1 MRIGEAEIGVVAD
14 GGEFNRQMARMMD
27 DTRRRWRKFSR
38 DNAEDTKTWRDAN
51 GKLRDEFGRFIA
63 EGNRGFLNLGIGA
76 GSFGKVLRGL
86 VGGFARVA
94 AGATAIGSIIGILGA
109 ATASAIQ
116 FAAALAPA
124 AGAVA
129 ALPAVI
135 GVLAGAVATLQV
147 ALAGVGDAFAAAASG
162 DTAEFNDAIAGLAPN
177 AQNAARALREITPGF
192 QALQQSVQNAFF
204 TGFDDTLRSISA
216 TLLGP
221 LTAGMTAAAS
231 GLAGLTTRIGE
242 AVTSGAGVAFI
253 ESSFAALANIIANLT
268 EPVGALIE
276 AFASLGSSINLAF
289 GGEAAGAGLA
299 NLITRFADFINTAA
313 DSGAAIG
320 WVEGAM
326 TVFSQLGDIIGE
338 VVGIIGT
345 VGSVAQTTGGNIL
358 GAFGSALASVNA
370 FLSSAQGIATLT
382 TIFETLNSVGA
393 LFGDVLAGLLPV
405 VAPLVGELVSGLM
418 PVLQSLVP
426 ILVQIGSLAAPI
438 FSQILA
444 AVLPLLPP
452 LLSLVSAILPLVAQ
466 LLTSVVTALAPLLEA
481 FTTLLV
487 SILTPLIPALEPLLI
502 IFGELAIAL
511 SEILTPVI
519 QLVGDILLWVVN
531 EVIVPFVI
539 PIIEVL
545 AGLFS
550 GLLTEAVQG
559 FADLFAV
566 VVNGIAAAAQWVWGQ
581 LQTQFNAMKLG
592 FQILGQA
599 FQTAGNFIK
608 NNVFTPLKNAAS
620 SVKSALASTW
630 NSVKSAFQSVVNKFS
645 SGVSK
650 IKTALSSIWTAVKGA
665 YNALASGWNRIDIE
679 IGPFSIPD
687 WVPGIGGATFH
698 IADIIPDIPR
708 LAVGGF
714 TGAGSPLARLDPN
727 EMVLPLDHQNGINAL
742 ADALA
747 RASSMTAGLGMG
759 GNMEIRV
766 FIGDRELTDIIDV
779 QIEEHDDDVAHDARV
794 GAGTR

>member
-27 DTRRRWRKFSR
+27 DTRRRWQKFSR
-38 DNAEDTKTWRDAN
+38 DNANDTKTWRDAN

-76 GSFGKVLRGL
+76 GSFGKILTGV
-86 VGGFARVA
+86 VGGFTRIA
-94 AGATAIGSIIGILGA
+94 AGATALGSVIGILGA

-129 ALPAVI
+129 ALPAVV
-135 GVLAGAVATLQV
+135 GVAAAAVATLSV
-147 ALAGVGDAFAAAASG
+147 ALAGVGDAFAAAGA
-162 DTAEFNDAIAGLAPN
+162 DQAAFDEAIAGLAPN
-177 AQNAARALREITPGF
+177 AQSAARALREITPGF
-192 QALQQSVQNAFF
+192 QALQQAVQNAFF
-204 TGFDDTLRSISA
+204 AGFDQTLLNISA

-231 GLAGLTTRIGE
+231 GLAGFTTRIGE

-253 ESSFAALANIIANLT
+253 QSSFAALSNIIANLT
-268 EPVGALIE
+268 EPVGLLIE

-299 NLITRFADFINTAA
+299 NMITQFAAFINTAA

-320 WVEGAM
+320 WVQGAM
-326 TVFSQLGDIIGE
+326 TVFSQLGVIIGQ

-345 VGSVAQTTGGNIL
+345 VGSVAQSTGGNIL
-358 GAFGSALASVNA
+358 GAFGAALTSINA
-370 FLSSAQGIATLT
+370 FLSSAQGISTLT
-382 TIFETLNSVGA
+382 AIFTTLNTVGS
-393 LFGDVLAGLLPV
+393 LFGEVISGLLPV
-405 VAPLVGELVSGLM
+405 IAPLVGQLVSGLV
-418 PVLQSLVP
+418 PILQSLVP
-426 ILVQIGSLAAPI
+426 ILVQIGALAAPI

-444 AVLPLLPP
+444 AVMPLIPP

-466 LLTSVVTALAPLLEA
+466 LLTSVVTAVAPLLEA
-481 FTTLLV
+481 LTTLLV

-502 IFGELAIAL
+502 IFGELAVTL

-519 QLVGDILLWVVN
+519 QLVGDILLWMVN
-531 EVIVPFVI
+531 EIIVPYVI
-539 PIIEVL
+539 PIIEFL
-545 AGLFS
+545 AELFA

-559 FADLFAV
+559 FADIFTAV
-566 VVNGIAAAAQWVWGQ
+566 VNAIATAAQWVWDQ
-581 LQTQFNAMKLG
+581 LKARFNEMKLG
-592 FQILGQA
+592 FQLLGQA
-599 FQTAGNFIK
+599 FRTAGDFIK

-620 SVKSALASTW
+620 AVKTALSNTW
-630 NSVKSAFQSVVNKFS
+630 NAVKSAFQGVVDKFKN
-645 SGVSK
+645 GVSA

-665 YNALASGWNRIDIE
+665 YNALASGWNNIDIS

-708 LAVGGF
+708 LAVGGY
-714 TGAGSPLARLDPN
+714 TGNGSPLAQLDPK
-727 EMVLPLDHQNGINAL
+727 EMVLPLDSSRGIGAL
-742 ADALA
+742 ADAIS
-747 RASSMTAGLGMG
+747 RASSMTVGAGLGG
-759 GNMEIRV
+759 AIEVRV

-779 QIEEHDDDVAHDARV
+779 QIEQHDDDVAHDARI
-794 GAGTR
+794 GSGTR

>member
-14 GGEFNRQMARMMD
+14 GNEFNRQMARMMD
-27 DTRRRWRKFSR
+27 ETRRRWQKFSR
-38 DNAEDTKTWRDAN
+38 DNANDTNTWRDAN
-51 GKLRDEFGRFIA
+51 GKLRDEFGRFVA
-63 EGNRGFLNLGIGA
+63 ETDRGFLNLGIGA
-76 GSFGKVLRGL
+76 GSFGKVLNGL

-94 AGATAIGSIIGILGA
+94 AGATAIGSLIGLLGA
-109 ATASAIQ
+109 AAASAIQ
-116 FAAALAPA
+116 LAAALAPA

-135 GVLAGAVATLQV
+135 GVAAGAVATLQV
-147 ALAGVGDAFAAAASG
+147 ALAGVGDAFAAAATG
-162 DTAEFNDAIAGLAPN
+162 NAEEFNDAIAGLAPN
-177 AQNAARALREITPGF
+177 AQSAARALREITPQF

-204 TGFDDTLRSISA
+204 TGFDA
-216 TLLGP
+216 TLLSIAATLVGP
-221 LTAGMTAAAS
+221 LTAGMTAAAA

-253 ESSFAALANIIANLT
+253 ESSFAALSNIIANLT
-268 EPVGALIE
+268 EPVGLLIE

-299 NLITRFADFINTAA
+299 NLITRFAEFVNTAA

-320 WVEGAM
+320 WVQGAI
-326 TVFSQLGDIIGE
+326 TVFQQLGAILSPII
-338 VVGIIGT
+338 GIIGT
-345 VGSVAQTTGGNIL
+345 IGSVASSTGGNIL
-358 GAFGSALASVNA
+358 GAMGGALEAVNA
-370 FLSSAQGIATLT
+370 FLGSAQGIATLT
-382 TIFETLNSVGA
+382 TVFQTLNQVGA
-393 LFGDVLAGLLPV
+393 LFGEVLSGLLPV
-405 VAPLVGELVSGLM
+405 IAPLVGQLVSGLM

-426 ILVQIGSLAAPI
+426 IIVQIGALAAPI

-452 LLSLVSAILPLVAQ
+452 LLTLVSAILPLVAQ
-466 LLTSVVTALAPLLEA
+466 LLTSVVTAAAPLLEA
-481 FTTLLV
+481 LTTLLV
-487 SILTPLIPALEPLLI
+487 SVLTPLIPALEPLLT
-502 IFGELAIAL
+502 IFGELAVTI

-519 QLVGDILLWVVN
+519 QLIGDILLWVVN

-539 PIIEVL
+539 PILEVL
-545 AGLFS
+545 AEMFAS
-550 GLLTEAVQG
+550 ALTDAVQG
-559 FADLFAV
+559 FADVFTAV
-566 VVNGIAAAAQWVWGQ
+566 VNAVATAAQWVWNQ
-581 LQTQFNAMKLG
+581 LKARFNEMKLG

-608 NNVFTPLKNAAS
+608 NNVFTPLKNAAN

-630 NSVKSAFQSVVNKFS
+630 NSVKSAFQGVVDKFN

-698 IADIIPDIPR
+698 IADIIPNIPH
-708 LAVGGF
+708 LATGAF
-714 TGAGSPLARLDPN
+714 TGGSSPLAQLHPD
-727 EMVLPLDHQNGINAL
+727 EMVLPLSHQNGINAL

-747 RASSMTAGLGMG
+747 RASSMTAGIGGG
-759 GNMEIRV
+759 GNMEVRV
-766 FIGDRELTDIIDV
+766 FIGDRELTDIIDI
-779 QIEEHDDDVAHDARV
+779 QIEQHDDDVAHDARI
-794 GAGTR
+794 GSGTR

>member
-14 GGEFNRQMARMMD
+14 GNEFNRQMARILE
-27 DTRRRWRKFSR
+27 DTRRRVRAFG
-38 DNAEDTKTWRDAN
+38 RDA
-51 GKLRDEFGRFIA
+51 GSSFTQADAGARRFTTV
-63 EGNRGFLNLGIGA
+63 LG
-76 GSFGKVLRGL
+76 SL

-94 AGATAIGSIIGILGA
+94 AGLTAFGSVVGILGA
-109 ATASAIQ
+109 AAASAIQ

-135 GVLAGAVATLQV
+135 GVAAGAVATLQV
-147 ALAGVGDAFAAAASG
+147 ALAGVGDAFAAAATG
-162 DTAEFNDAIAGLAPN
+162 DADEFNDAIASLAPN
-177 AQNAARALREITPGF
+177 AQSAARALREITPQF

-204 TGFDDTLRSISA
+204 AGFDA
-216 TLLGP
+216 TLQSIAATLVGP

-253 ESSFAALANIIANLT
+253 ESSFAALSNIIANLT
-268 EPVGALIE
+268 EPVGLLIE

-299 NLITRFADFINTAA
+299 NLITQFADFINRAA

-326 TVFSQLGDIIGE
+326 AVFSQLGTIIQQ
-338 VVGIIGT
+338 VVGIIGA
-345 VGSVAQTTGGNIL
+345 VGSVAQDTGGNIL
-358 GAFGSALASVNA
+358 GAFGAALTSVNA
-370 FLSSAQGIATLT
+370 FLSSAEGIATLT
-382 TIFETLNSVGA
+382 SIFTTLNTVGA
-393 LFGDVLAGLLPV
+393 LFGDVLSGLLPV
-405 VAPLVGELVSGLM
+405 IAPLVGQLVSGLV
-418 PVLQSLVP
+418 PILQSLVP
-426 ILVQIGSLAAPI
+426 ILVQIGALAAPI

-444 AVLPLLPP
+444 AVLPLIPP

-466 LLTSVVTALAPLLEA
+466 LLTSVVTAAAPLLEA
-481 FTTLLV
+481 LTTLLV
-487 SILTPLIPALEPLLI
+487 SILTPLIPALEPLLL
-502 IFGELAIAL
+502 IFGELAITL

-519 QLVGDILLWVVN
+519 QLVGDILLWMVN
-531 EVIVPFVI
+531 EVIIPFVI
-539 PIIEVL
+539 PILELL
-545 AGLFS
+545 AEWVGVQ
-550 GLLTEAVQG
+550 LTTAFQLM
-559 FADLFAV
+559 ADVFTAV
-566 VVNGIAAAAQWVWGQ
+566 VNAIATAAQWVWDQ
-581 LQTQFNAMKLG
+581 LKARFNEMKLG

-608 NNVFTPLKNAAS
+608 NNVFTPLKNAAT
-620 SVKSALASTW
+620 SVKTALANTW
-630 NSVKSAFQSVVNKFS
+630 NSVKSAFQGVVDKFN

-665 YNALASGWNRIDIE
+665 YNALASGWNRINIE

-698 IADIIPDIPR
+698 IDDIIPSIPR

-714 TGAGSPLARLDPN
+714 TGAGSPLAQLDPN
-727 EMVLPLDHQNGINAL
+727 EMVLPLESARGIDAL
-742 ADALA
+742 ADAIA
-747 RASSMTAGLGMG
+747 RASAMTAGPGLGG
-759 GNMEIRV
+759 GIEVRV

-779 QIEEHDDDVAHDARV
+779 QIEQHDDDVAHDARI
-794 GAGTR
+794 GSGTR